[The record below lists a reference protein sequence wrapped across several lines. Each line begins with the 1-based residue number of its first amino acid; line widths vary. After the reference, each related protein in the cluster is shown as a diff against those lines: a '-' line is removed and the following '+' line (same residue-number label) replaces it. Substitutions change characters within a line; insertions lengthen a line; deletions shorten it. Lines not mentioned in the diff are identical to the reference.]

1 MGILK
6 FIKSL
11 FIKDE
16 KIEAPV
22 AEETK
27 VAETVVKPAA
37 AVIKRKKVVKR
48 KKNVN
53 AT

>member
-16 KIEAPV
+16 KIETPAPTTI
-22 AEETK
+22 ET
-27 VAETVVKPAA
+27 TTAA
-37 AVIKRKKVVKR
+37 VLAGEASVVIKRKKVVKR
-48 KKNVN
+48 KK
-53 AT
+53 